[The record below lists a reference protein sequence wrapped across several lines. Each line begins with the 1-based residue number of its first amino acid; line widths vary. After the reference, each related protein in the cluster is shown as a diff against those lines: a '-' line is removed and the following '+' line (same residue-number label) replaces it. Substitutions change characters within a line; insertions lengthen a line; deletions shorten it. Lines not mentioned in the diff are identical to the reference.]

1 MQFEPTNAEKAFQEK
16 ARRLADEALR
26 PSARKADAQ
35 RTFDRSVVEALG
47 RAGLLGGPIDPA
59 YGGEGLGHRAQVLAH
74 EELGAVD
81 TSVRGFVAVQ
91 TGLVASCVQDWGTE
105 EQKTTYLPGLC
116 RAEIIGCYGLTE
128 PGAGSDVASM
138 STRAVRDG
146 DHWVID
152 GEKVWI
158 TNGNVA
164 DVCLLFAKTDPEAG
178 ARGLSCFLVPTATPG
193 FQAEPMRDPELGH
206 RGADHARLHLERLR
220 VPDRARLGP
229 EGGGFKVAMTAL
241 DHGRLGVAAGAVGL
255 HRGCLE
261 ACLDFTRRRRQF
273 GRRIG
278 DFQMVQATLAD
289 MHATLEASRLL
300 TWQAATLKDE
310 AKPCTLAVSR
320 AKLFATE
327 RATRA
332 AHDAVMLHGGR
343 GYNNAYPVER
353 LYRDALGLEIYEGT
367 SNIQR
372 IIIARHLL
380 GKDEGEELTDV

>member
-1 MQFEPTNAEKAFQEK
+1 MQFEPTEQEQAFQKK
-16 ARRLADEALR
+16 ARQVAADVLL
-26 PSARKADAQ
+26 PVAREADAE
-35 RTFDRSVVEALG
+35 RRFDRAVVEALG
-47 RAGLLGGPIDPA
+47 RAGLLGGPIDEA
-59 YGGEGLGHRAQVLAH
+59 YEGEGLGHRAQVLAH

-91 TGLVASCVQDWGTE
+91 TGLVASCIQDWGTE
-105 EQKTTYLPGLC
+105 EQKTTYLPRLC

-128 PGAGSDVASM
+128 PGAGSDVAGM

-146 DHWVID
+146 DDWVID

-164 DVCLLFAKTDPEAG
+164 DLCLLFAKTDPAAG
-178 ARGLSCFLVPTATPG
+178 SRGLTCFLAPTTTPG
-193 FQAEPMRDPELGH
+193 FRALPMTEPELGH
-206 RGADHARLHLERLR
+206 RGADHARLQFEGLR
-220 VPDRARLGP
+220 VPDAARLGP
-229 EGGGFKVAMTAL
+229 EGSGFKVAMTAL

-255 HRGCLE
+255 HRGCFE
-261 ACLDFTRRRRQF
+261 ACLDFARRRRQF

-289 MHATLEASRLL
+289 MHAALEASRLL

-310 AKPCTLAVSR
+310 KKPCTLAVSR

-327 RATRA
+327 HASRA
-332 AHDAVMLHGGR
+332 AHDAVLLHGGR

-380 GKDEGEELTDV
+380 GRDEGEELTDV